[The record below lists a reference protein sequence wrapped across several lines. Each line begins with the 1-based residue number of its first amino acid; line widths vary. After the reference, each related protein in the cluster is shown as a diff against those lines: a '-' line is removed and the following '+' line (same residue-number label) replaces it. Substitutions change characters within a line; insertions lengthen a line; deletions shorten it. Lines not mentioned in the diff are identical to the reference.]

1 MSKARLVRVGAVG
14 AACAAVG
21 FGISALGSAG
31 AETAKQPDA
40 RAGHFGHRFGGHRFL
55 RGAVHAEAVIPVNGQ
70 FVTVTFDRGFVQS
83 VSGNDLTIREGTA
96 NKTYKTVTL
105 TIPTGATVRNDRHA
119 AQLSSLQSGE
129 HVLVF
134 HGPNRTLVAA
144 RHGG

>member
-31 AETAKQPDA
+31 AQTSNRPGD

-70 FVTVTFDRGFVQS
+70 FVTVTLDRGFVQS
-83 VSGNDLTIREGTA
+83 VNGNDLTIREGTA
-96 NKTYKTVTL
+96 SETYKTTTL
-105 TIPTGATVRNDRHA
+105 TIPSGATVRNDRHA

-129 HVLVF
+129 HALVF
-134 HGPNRTLVAA
+134 HGPNRTVVSA